1 MVNPSS
7 FGRMQ
12 RTGIEF
18 TVGVLRHPGDAIG
31 AAVDRV
37 SALAYDSRES
47 LRSEEQQLARRGVSW
62 TADAADD
69 VELAQELAAARRR
82 RAVRRS
88 RDN

>member
-12 RTGIEF
+12 RTGIELA
-18 TVGVLRHPGDAIG
+18 VGVLRHPGEAIG
-31 AAVDRV
+31 AAVDRIGGITF
-37 SALAYDSRES
+37 DSRES
-47 LRSEEQQLARRGVSW
+47 LRSEEQQLAGRGVSW

-69 VELAQELAAARRR
+69 AELAQELAAARRR
-82 RAVRRS
+82 RAGRRS